1 MVDFR
6 TGTGNVQDK
15 PGIYCDN
22 REQGKGSKNPDLM
35 VMSEESGTIKKCILI
50 AAIGTNWKSVSI
62 RTEKSTKQSTNQQEP
77 DLVNYSQM

>member
-22 REQGKGSKNPDLM
+22 REQGKVSKNPDLM
-35 VMSEESGTIKKCILI
+35 VTSEESGTIKKCILI
-50 AAIGTNWKSVSI
+50 AAIGTN
-62 RTEKSTKQSTNQQEP
+62 
-77 DLVNYSQM
+77 